1 MLLLLPSSPDL
12 MLLWPLIILCH
23 CLLVVETV
31 KLLQS
36 KQPTTLTIKLTTG
49 FKDQM
54 LMQARMAHAA
64 GVVTDEVT
72 TEKLV
77 IVTGGEGTMAFCVTL
92 LKYYSTVNGIRL
104 KE

>member
-1 MLLLLPSSPDL
+1 

-54 LMQARMAHAA
+54 LMQARIDHAA

-77 IVTGGEGTMAFCVTL
+77 IVTGGEH
-92 LKYYSTVNGIRL
+92 NGILLDSTEMTIQQSMECRL
-104 KE
+104 KD